1 MCDKKEI
8 TKMMLYMNTINKFVQ
23 MTNATLSFFL
33 TYYSNENY
41 NVQSEYDENISVA
54 FRIIHIEV
62 SNISIYLTKC
72 KRPDSHVFLYYNVHT
87 H

>member
-1 MCDKKEI
+1 
-8 TKMMLYMNTINKFVQ
+8 MNTINKFVQ
-23 MTNATLSFFL
+23 MTNAIDTETLSFFL
-33 TYYSNENY
+33 TYYSNINY

-54 FRIIHIEV
+54 FRIIYIEV

-72 KRPDSHVFLYYNVHT
+72 ERPDSHVFLYYNVHT

>member
-8 TKMMLYMNTINKFVQ
+8 KIIILYMNTINKFVQ

-54 FRIIHIEV
+54 FRIIYIEV

>member
-1 MCDKKEI
+1 MS
-8 TKMMLYMNTINKFVQ
+8 TINKFVQ
-23 MTNATLSFFL
+23 MTNAIFL
-33 TYYSNENY
+33 IYYSNKNH
-41 NVQSEYDENISVA
+41 NVQSEHDENISVA
-54 FRIIHIEV
+54 FRIIYIEV

>member
-1 MCDKKEI
+1 
-8 TKMMLYMNTINKFVQ
+8 MNIINKFVQ
-23 MTNATLSFFL
+23 MTNAIDTETFSFFL

>member
-1 MCDKKEI
+1 
-8 TKMMLYMNTINKFVQ
+8 MNTISKFVQ
-23 MTNATLSFFL
+23 MTNAI
-33 TYYSNENY
+33 YYYNEKY

-54 FRIIHIEV
+54 FCIIYIEV